1 MNNYMLTRATVISL
15 LIYFMGLLLIFPLH
29 LLPCLLSGLFV
40 FELVKAIT
48 PLLQTLI
55 PVNKARLSSVVL
67 LGASIVTILS
77 LFFFT
82 VISFILQDIKTP
94 DNLIQRYMLIFD
106 KARHQLPHSVVIYLP
121 ESADE
126 LSQIINELIYKHVNE
141 LQFVFG
147 CAIHT
152 CFSLLSGMILGA
164 IIALQDIPDIKSLT
178 PLTYALLQRSITLS
192 NAFHNVVF
200 AQLKISL
207 VNTLLSSILL
217 LICAPC
223 LNVYIPLTKT
233 LILITFIM
241 GLIPLIG
248 NLISNILIFIVS
260 LSVSLWTAVIA
271 LTYLI
276 AIHKL
281 EYFLNARIIGLRIN
295 SNAWEL
301 LFAMLFFDAAFGF
314 SGLIAAPMYYA
325 YFKCELT
332 NEKVI

>member
-1 MNNYMLTRATVISL
+1 MFKISKITIISL
-15 LIYFMGLLLIFPLH
+15 LIFFMGLLLIFPLH

-40 FELVKAIT
+40 FELVNAIT
-48 PLLQTLI
+48 PLLQKII
-55 PVNKARLSSVVL
+55 PVNKARFISVFL

-77 LFFFT
+77 MFFFT

-94 DNLIQRYMLIFD
+94 EQVLQRFMLIFE

-126 LSQIINELIYKHVNE
+126 LSQIINEWLYKHVNE
-141 LQFVFG
+141 LKIVVRY
-147 CAIHT
+147 AIHI
-152 CFSLLSGMILGA
+152 CFSLVAGMILGA
-164 IIALQDIPDIKSLT
+164 IIALQDIHDRKSLT
-178 PLTYALLQRSITLS
+178 PFTNALLQRSINLS

-207 VNTLLSSILL
+207 VNTILSAIFL

-223 LNVYIPLTKT
+223 FKVYIPLTKT
-233 LILITFIM
+233 LIFITFIM

-248 NLISNILIFIVS
+248 NLISNVLIFIVS
-260 LSVSLWTAVIA
+260 LSVSLWTAVIV

-301 LFAMLFFDAAFGF
+301 LFVMLFFDAAFGF

-325 YFKCELT
+325 YFKSELKK
-332 NEKVI
+332 EKVI